1 MKIENPTGKTIEE
14 LQMRLS
20 GAYPG
25 TVIKK
30 QLFGLG
36 PKYLVAPFEN
46 FKHIV
51 RPIKKG
57 SVLVV
62 DFMPPVYI
70 TILAIIL
77 GIAAAFVM
85 AFIVIS
91 MGGNYTIG
99 GVLWMLIVL
108 LILKY
113 FFKSKNKEKFDKFYS
128 DLNLAVMGSSEPGS
142 LF

>member
-1 MKIENPTGKTIEE
+1 MKIDNPTGKTVEE

-20 GAYPG
+20 GTYPD
-25 TVIKK
+25 TKIKNTF
-30 QLFGLG
+30 FGIG
-36 PKYLVAPFEN
+36 PKNLIVPFEN
-46 FKHIV
+46 FKHVV

-70 TILAIIL
+70 TVLAIVL

-99 GVLWMLIVL
+99 GVLWMVIVL

-128 DLNLAVMGSSEPGS
+128 DLNLALMGSSEPGS